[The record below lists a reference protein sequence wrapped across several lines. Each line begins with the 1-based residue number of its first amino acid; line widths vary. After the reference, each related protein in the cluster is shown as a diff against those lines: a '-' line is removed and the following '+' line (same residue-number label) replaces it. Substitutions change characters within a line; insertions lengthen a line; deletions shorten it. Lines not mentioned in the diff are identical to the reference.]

1 MKADDRLSRWNR
13 RSRLRARASKLQK
26 GDRVFITFDD
36 HAQYHSPSGEE
47 PDEFDDISKLA
58 LANLALVYGCAPKL
72 EYAERRIY
80 FSKIS

>member
-1 MKADDRLSRWNR
+1 MTDYQAGTGEADLEHA
-13 RSRLRARASKLQK
+13 LRKLQK

-36 HAQYHSPSGEE
+36 YAQYHSPSGEE
-47 PDEFDDISKLA
+47 PDEFDDIGKLA

-72 EYAERRIY
+72 EHAERRIY

>member
-1 MKADDRLSRWNR
+1 MTDYQAGTGEADLEHA
-13 RSRLRARASKLQK
+13 LRKLQK

-36 HAQYHSPSGEE
+36 YAQYHSPSGEE
-47 PDEFDDISKLA
+47 PDEFDDIGKLA

>member
-1 MKADDRLSRWNR
+1 MTVYHAGTGEADLEHT
-13 RSRLRARASKLQK
+13 LSKLQK

-36 HAQYHSPSGEE
+36 YAQYHSPSGEE

-58 LANLALVYGCAPKL
+58 LANLALVYGCVPKL

-80 FSKIS
+80 FSKII